1 MLPNTKNETNIKLPF
16 SFILFSIFS
25 LIGSLTLVLF
35 QGEFIINSQFRVP
48 GIWSAAHLFILGWAL
63 MAAMG
68 AMYQLVPVAF
78 LTPIWNERF
87 GFIQFCVTAFGILY
101 FAHVLY
107 YSPQDALLPG
117 IITLAGILMFL
128 LQMLLTLKKQAKP
141 NILTLFVGTALA
153 CLFAVILMGIL
164 MVISLKTSFASDHY
178 QAIFKSHV
186 MLGTAGWFTLLIFGF
201 SYKMVPMFSLS
212 HGYSMKMAK
221 YVFAIYGG
229 GLLLALAAFFTEKD
243 WILTC
248 ALLILAGGFT
258 IFAWHILQILKK
270 RVKKKLD
277 YSFKFALLA
286 IPGGLIIHFAAF
298 ASSLLGS
305 FENTAGYLL
314 FAYLM
319 LWIALSILSYLFKIV
334 PFLWWTWKYSK
345 TIGKRSVPSL
355 KDMMDDKASV
365 PVLFILIFGILGA
378 TASIA
383 IGDNG
388 LFLTGQ
394 MMVLGACLAF
404 SYFIISVFTK

>member
-35 QGEFIINSQFRVP
+35 QGEFMINSQFRVP

-212 HGYSMKMAK
+212 HRYSMKMAK

-345 TIGKRSVPSL
+345 AIGKRSVPSL

-365 PVLFILIFGILGA
+365 PVLFILILGILGA

>member
-1 MLPNTKNETNIKLPF
+1 M
-16 SFILFSIFS
+16 
-25 LIGSLTLVLF
+25 
-35 QGEFIINSQFRVP
+35 INSQFRVP

-212 HGYSMKMAK
+212 HRYSMKMAK

-345 TIGKRSVPSL
+345 AIGKRSVPSL

-365 PVLFILIFGILGA
+365 PVLFILILGILGA

>member
-345 TIGKRSVPSL
+345 AIGKRSVPSL